1 MTLQEQQNPRS
12 NGDAINS
19 ARKTGATLEVTIMN
33 YRLFLMEPKHIYPQ
47 LFAKGTA
54 AEWIVAEWQPNMGD
68 CGMWCEIE
76 RHHRPEAALAQL
88 EMYAKRFP
96 EEKEKQ

>member
-1 MTLQEQQNPRS
+1 MFPVAGG

-19 ARKTGATLEVTIMN
+19 ARKTRATLEVIIMN

-54 AEWIVAEWQPNMGD
+54 PEWVVAEWQPNMGD
-68 CGMWCEIE
+68 GGMWCEIE
-76 RHHRPEAALAQL
+76 RHQLPEVALTQM
-88 EMYAKRFP
+88 EMYVKKFP
-96 EEKEKQ
+96 EEKEK